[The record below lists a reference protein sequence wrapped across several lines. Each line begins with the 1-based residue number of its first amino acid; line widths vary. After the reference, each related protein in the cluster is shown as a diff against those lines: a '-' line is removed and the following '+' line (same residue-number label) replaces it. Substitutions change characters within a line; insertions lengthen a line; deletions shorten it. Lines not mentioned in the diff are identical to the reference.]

1 MTTVVT
7 VSVVFTDLVGST
19 ELASRLGSVAAEEL
33 RATHFSLLRE
43 AITASG
49 GTEVKNLG
57 DGVMVVF
64 PSLGGALDG
73 AVGMQQSIERHNRKG
88 GEHLGVRVGV
98 SNGDAVLEDADYFG
112 EPIVEAARLCSK
124 ASGGQILTSDTVR
137 ALARRSDHE
146 FASVGMLELKG
157 LPEPVDAFEVQWA
170 PLVATPDVPMPA
182 RLSQGA
188 AIGFC
193 GRDEEQ
199 ELLGRLWKH
208 ARGGDRRLALLSG
221 EAGMGKTRLSTEV
234 ARYAYEEGAIVLYGR
249 CDEEMGLPYQPFVE
263 ALDHCVAHAP
273 LAVIEAHV
281 ARYGTE
287 VARLVPALLRRLP
300 ELHPPQTSDPETERY
315 LLLAAIVGLLAE
327 MSTTNP
333 IVLVLD
339 DLHWADKP
347 TLLLLQHLVTH
358 AEPMALLVIGTY
370 RDTDMSADHPLVDV
384 LADLRREPGVERLP
398 LTGLDDVELLSLM
411 EQLAG
416 HEMDSSGVELA
427 HALRRETAGNPFF
440 ASEILRHLAEIGAIT
455 QNESG
460 RWIAAL
466 DVESMALPDSVRE
479 VVGRRV
485 RRLSPAAYRALSVA
499 AVIGRDFD
507 VDTLCAVDDAGEND
521 VLDALDEA
529 VAASVIAEVPGAAG
543 RFTFVHALMQHTL
556 YGDLSAA
563 RRSRMHGRV
572 GEVLEYALGAD
583 PGDRIGELAH
593 HWLAATRPADNVK
606 AVGYVLK
613 AGERALA
620 TLAPDEAVRWF
631 TAGLELLEHAPNS
644 DETLRCEFL
653 VRLGEAQRQ
662 AGVPAFRQT
671 LLDAAAIAQA
681 GNDSERLVR
690 AALANQRGVPSRFG
704 EVDTDRVEVLGQAL
718 EAVGDRPSAGRAC
731 LLAMLASELCF
742 SQQPERTLELAI
754 EAQTIAAALD
764 EPNVLVRVLNLTF
777 YPCWLPE
784 RFEESMA
791 TSERALAVAQTL
803 GDPIALG
810 WAAVFRFY
818 ACTSAA
824 DANGIRDAFEV
835 ANSVAGDT
843 RQPAL
848 RWFTAFFAAWRAIL
862 AGDVVLGEQL
872 ATDALQ
878 VGTDGGQLDAF
889 IVYGAQLIGIRWHQG
904 RLDELLDLIGQAAAD
919 NPGLPAF
926 RGVWAVALC
935 QAGQHDRARELL
947 DDARHA
953 DFYRSHYDYIWLS
966 CTMFFA
972 DAAATLG
979 DREAAATLYDRLA
992 PHESQGVTPGT
1003 ALVGVV
1009 ADQLAR
1015 LAVTLERY
1023 DDAERHFATADA
1035 LLRKMNAP
1043 FWLARNTIAWSQLR
1057 SRLGEPH
1064 DPMRP
1069 GPQLQEAIAD
1079 GLAYGFPTGAAGRE
1093 DLTA

>member
-19 ELASRLGSVAAEEL
+19 ELSSRLGSVAAEEL

-43 AITASG
+43 AIAASG

-98 SNGDAVLEDADYFG
+98 SNGDTVLDDSDYFG
-112 EPIVEAARLCSK
+112 EPVVEAARLCSN

-137 ALARRSDHE
+137 VLARRSDHE
-146 FASVGMLELKG
+146 FVSVGRLELKG
-157 LPEPVDAFEVQWA
+157 LPEPVDGFEVRWT
-170 PLVATPDVPMPA
+170 PLIATPDVPMPA
-182 RLSQGA
+182 RLSQDA

-193 GRDEEQ
+193 GRTDEQ
-199 ELLGRLWKH
+199 ELLGRLWKQ

-221 EAGMGKTRLSTEV
+221 EAGMGKTRLSSEV
-234 ARYAYEEGAIVLYGR
+234 AHRAYDEGAIVLYGR
-249 CDEEMGLPYQPFVE
+249 CDEQMGLPYQPFVE

-273 LAVIEAHV
+273 LEVIEAHV
-281 ARYGTE
+281 ARHGTE
-287 VARLVPALLRRLP
+287 LARLVPALLRRLP
-300 ELHPPQTSDPETERY
+300 DLRRPQTSDPETERY
-315 LLLAAIVGLLAE
+315 LLLAAIFGLLAE
-327 MSTTNP
+327 ISMTNP
-333 IVLVLD
+333 VVLVLD

-358 AEPMALLVIGTY
+358 AEPMPLLVIGTY
-370 RDTDMSADHPLVDV
+370 RETDVSADHPLVDV
-384 LADLRREPGVERLP
+384 LADLRREPGVERVP
-398 LTGLDDVELLSLM
+398 LTGLDDLELLSLM

-416 HEMDSSGVELA
+416 HEMDSAGVELA

-440 ASEILRHLAEIGAIT
+440 ASEILRHLAETGAIT
-455 QNESG
+455 QNDDG
-460 RWIAAL
+460 RWTAAL

-485 RRLSPAAYRALSVA
+485 RRLSPAAFRALSVA

-507 VDTLCAVDDAGEND
+507 VYTLCAVEEARESD
-521 VLDALDEA
+521 VLDALEEA
-529 VAASVIAEVPGAAG
+529 LAASVVVEVSGSAG
-543 RFTFVHALMQHTL
+543 QFSFVHALMQHTL
-556 YGDLSAA
+556 YDDLSAA

-572 GEVLEYALGAD
+572 GEVLEAALGAD

-593 HWLAATRPADNVK
+593 HWLAATRPADGAK
-606 AVGYVLK
+606 AIGYALK

-631 TAGLELLEHAPNS
+631 TAGLELLQHQPNS

-653 VRLGEAQRQ
+653 VCLGEAQRQ
-662 AGVPAFRQT
+662 AGIVAFRQT
-671 LLDAAAIAQA
+671 LLDAAVLAQA
-681 GNDSERLVR
+681 CNDSERLVR
-690 AALANQRGVPSRFG
+690 AALANQRGVPSQFG
-704 EVDTDRVEVLGQAL
+704 EVDADRVDVLGHAL
-718 EAVGDRPSAGRAC
+718 EAVGDRASADRAC

-742 SQQPERTLELAI
+742 SEQPSRTLELAV
-754 EAQTIAAALD
+754 EAQTIAEALD
-764 EPNVLVRVLNLTF
+764 EPSVLVRVFNLTF
-777 YPCWLPE
+777 FPCWLPE
-784 RFEESMA
+784 RFAESMA
-791 TSERALAVAQTL
+791 NSARALALARTL

-810 WAAVFRFY
+810 WAAIFRFF
-818 ACTSAA
+818 ACTSGLDAA
-824 DANGIRDAFEV
+824 DAEDAYEV
-835 ANSVAGDT
+835 AKSVAGDT

-848 RWFTAFFAAWRAIL
+848 RWFTAFFACWRATL

-904 RLDELLDLIGQAAAD
+904 RLEELLDLIGQAAAD

-935 QAGQHDRARELL
+935 QAGHHDRARELL
-947 DDARHA
+947 DEAQRA
-953 DFYRSHYDYIWLS
+953 DFYRAHYDYIWLS
-966 CTMFFA
+966 CTVMFA

-979 DREAAATLYDRLA
+979 DHDAAATLYERLA
-992 PHESQGVTPGT
+992 PYESQGVTPGT
-1003 ALVGVV
+1003 TFVGTV

-1035 LLRKMNAP
+1035 LLRDMDAP

-1057 SRLGEPH
+1057 SRLGEPD
-1064 DPMRP
+1064 DPTRP

-1079 GLAYGFPTGAAGRE
+1079 GLAYGFPTGATGRQI
-1093 DLTA
+1093 